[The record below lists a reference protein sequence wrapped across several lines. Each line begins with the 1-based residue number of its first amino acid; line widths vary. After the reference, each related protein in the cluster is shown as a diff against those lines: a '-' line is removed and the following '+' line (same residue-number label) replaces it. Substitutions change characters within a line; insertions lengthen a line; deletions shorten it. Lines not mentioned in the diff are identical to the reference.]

1 MGNKLSTK
9 LFLAITL
16 TIGITMT
23 LLMTISTLRTNTL
36 IKDNLTHQLANI
48 SKERGKQFDNKIEDL
63 QALSQTMSN
72 DKYILDFFIN
82 AKNGEI
88 DEKVRAEIRT
98 NLHNEYKFYN
108 GLLENLFF
116 SSNGIVLIDGVGGVS
131 EGYDLSSDKK
141 TDWYVNTKD
150 KKTPALGNILRS
162 PITGRPGVL
171 TSYPLLDHSNNIVA
185 LFAISIDLNS
195 FSLDIVRSEK
205 NDLFKTIIVDSKG
218 TVVASEDTS
227 LIFKLNLSSAN
238 ESLTTLFAQMKKAD
252 SGVAHFNYNNTDYLG
267 AFDKIDNNLYT
278 LTFTPESTYKDPIRE
293 NLTVILILLLV
304 FMAGAGIIAYFLAQQ
319 ITKPIIALVTLI
331 NKMANGDLSGQST
344 VNSKDEIGQLSNAYN
359 QMVNK
364 LTRIISEIKN
374 SSANIEKG
382 TNEISLSATVI
393 SEGASE
399 QASSLE
405 EASSVMEEITS
416 NINQTAENSIATQ
429 NIAIKARDGM
439 VNVKN
444 DVSKAVEANR
454 TISEKIVI
462 ISDIALQT
470 NLLALNAAVE
480 AARAGDQGRGFAV
493 VASEVRKLAE
503 KSKNAAEAI
512 TELTSQSY
520 QLTLASFERLEQM
533 LPEIER
539 TALLI
544 QEIAASGME
553 QTNGVNQVNSAIQ
566 QLNNVTQQNSASSEE
581 LAASAEELAS
591 QAVGLN
597 EVVAFFSHNQ

>member
-1 MGNKLSTK
+1 MRNKLSTK
-9 LFLAITL
+9 LFLAITV
-16 TIGITMT
+16 TIGVTMI
-23 LLMTISTLRTNTL
+23 LLMTISTMRTNTM
-36 IKDNLTHQLANI
+36 IKDNLTNQLASI
-48 SKERGKQFDNKIEDL
+48 SRERGKQFDNKIEDL
-63 QALSQTMSN
+63 QALSQTMAN

-82 AKNGEI
+82 AQNGEI
-88 DEKVRAEIRT
+88 DEEVRAEIRN

-116 SSNGIVLIDGVGGVS
+116 SSNGIVLIDGIGGVS

-141 TDWYVNTKD
+141 NDWYVNTKD
-150 KKTPALGNILRS
+150 KKTLALGNILRS
-162 PITGRPGVL
+162 PITGKPGVL
-171 TSYPLLDHSNNIVA
+171 TSFPLLDHSNNIIG

-195 FSLDIVRSEK
+195 FSLDIIKSEK
-205 NDLFKTIIVDSKG
+205 NELFKTIIVDSKG
-218 TVVASEDTS
+218 TVVAAEDTTQ
-227 LIFKLNLSSAN
+227 IFKQNISTAS
-238 ESLTTLFAQMKKAD
+238 ESLSALFQQMKKAD
-252 SGVAHFNYNNTDYLG
+252 EGVAYFNYNNSDCVG
-267 AFDKIDNNLYT
+267 AFDKIGNNLYT
-278 LTFTPESTYKDPIRE
+278 LTFTPKSTYEKPIRE
-293 NLTVILILLLV
+293 NLNMILILLLI
-304 FMAGAGIIAYFLAQQ
+304 FISGAGIIAYFLAQQ
-319 ITKPIIALVTLI
+319 ITKPIIALVSLI

-344 VNSKDEIGQLSNAYN
+344 VNSKDEIGLLSNAYN
-359 QMVNK
+359 QMANK
-364 LTRIISEIKN
+364 LTLIISEIKN
-374 SSANIEKG
+374 SAANIEKG

-439 VNVKN
+439 LEVKN
-444 DVSKAVEANR
+444 DVSKAVDANQ

-480 AARAGDQGRGFAV
+480 AARAGEQGRGFAV

-566 QLNNVTQQNSASSEE
+566 QLNNVTQQNSASSEQ

-597 EVVAFFSHNQ
+597 EVVAFFNNKK